1 MNKFSVGDKV
11 SFKNEPQSGIVT
23 GFRKKDL
30 VMVEVEGFE
39 IPVHASEL
47 ILIEKAPTPEI
58 PSVLPEPETA
68 IKKENRFSWLQQ
80 DALFLL
86 AAPAEKLQVFT
97 GAVNYRMVNRTSL
110 HVLFS
115 VSFMKDEEYITLA
128 KGTVNA
134 GEDLLLFR
142 KTREE
147 LSEWKKMNVQLI
159 FFSENLFELKRPQ
172 SHDTPVLMPDLK
184 EETTGAEGLFNYA
197 KVMML
202 SDFSEKEIALEK
214 LKEHFKAGAPSGK
227 IKPDK
232 QAVLKNEDIID
243 LHIEKITDDYRS
255 LDAAS
260 ILKMQ
265 LEVFRR
271 ELEHA
276 IRHHYY
282 RIIFIHGIGEGVL
295 RQALLDELK
304 FYSGLSAKP
313 ASYQKFGNGAIEIQ
327 LR

>member
-11 SFKNEPQSGIVT
+11 SFKNEPQTGIIT
-23 GFRKKDL
+23 GFRKKDM
-30 VMVEVEGFE
+30 VMVEVDGFE

-58 PSVLPEPETA
+58 PSVLPGTETA
-68 IKKENRFSWLQQ
+68 VKKENKFSWLQQ

-97 GAVNYRMVNRTSL
+97 GPVNYWLVNHTSL
-110 HVLFS
+110 HALFT
-115 VSFMKDEEYITLA
+115 VSFLKDEEYITLA

-134 GEDLLLFR
+134 GEDILLFR

-159 FFSENLFELKRPQ
+159 YFSENLFELKRPQ
-172 SHDTPVLMPDLK
+172 SHDTSVLMPDLK

-202 SDFSEKEIALEK
+202 ADFSEKEIALEK
-214 LKEHFKAGAPSGK
+214 LKEHFRSGTYFGK
-227 IKPDK
+227 IK
-232 QAVLKNEDIID
+232 QHQHAVLKNEDIID
-243 LHIEKITDDYRS
+243 LHIEKITDDFQS

-260 ILKMQ
+260 ILRMQ

-271 ELEHA
+271 ELDHA

-295 RQALLDELK
+295 RQALMDELK
-304 FYSGLSAKP
+304 FYPGLSAKP
-313 ASYQKFGNGAIEIQ
+313 ASFQKFSHGAIEIR

>member
-11 SFKNEPQSGIVT
+11 SFKNEPQSGIIT
-23 GFRKKDL
+23 GFRKKDT
-30 VMVEVEGFE
+30 VMVEVDGFE

-47 ILIEKAPTPEI
+47 ILIEKVQTPEI
-58 PSVLPEPETA
+58 PSILSERGSAVN
-68 IKKENRFSWLQQ
+68 KEDKFSWLQK
-80 DALFLL
+80 DSVFFL
-86 AAPAEKLQVFT
+86 ASPSENLQVFT
-97 GAVNYRMVNRTSL
+97 GPVNYWLVNHTLL

-134 GEDLLLFR
+134 GDNILLFR

-159 FFSENLFELKRPQ
+159 YFSENLFELKRPQ
-172 SHDTPVLMPDLK
+172 SHDTAVLMPDLK

-202 SDFSEKEIALEK
+202 SDFSEKEIELEK
-214 LKEHFKAGAPSGK
+214 LKEHFKTGLPAKK
-227 IKPDK
+227 IKPEK
-232 QAVLKNEDIID
+232 PAVLKNEDVVD

-255 LDAAS
+255 LNTSA
-260 ILKMQ
+260 ILRMQ

-271 ELEHA
+271 ELDTA
-276 IRHHYY
+276 IRNHYY
-282 RIIFIHGIGEGVL
+282 RIIFIHGIGEGIL
-295 RQALLDELK
+295 RQQLIDELK
-304 FYSGLSAKP
+304 FYPGLTAKP
-313 ASYQKFGNGAIEIQ
+313 ASHQKFGHGAIEIQ